1 MKRIGLLIF
10 VLAAA
15 LCAGAQTTMM
25 VTFSDMPST
34 GIPTPLPD
42 NYPSGTYMAWDG
54 FYYVS
59 PMMWTGAGP
68 GFFTGP
74 DARVAFLGGY
84 MCKQFPAI
92 CSATL
97 KLGVGPTATQA
108 FHPVNMVVSAGWS
121 ANNVV
126 VLAYN
131 NGQFVGSLPLKLST
145 TAHIY
150 SFPANWGMVTQLTFI
165 PSPIP
170 APVAKG
176 DRGMAGSMVLYT
188 LTMEV
193 QN

>member
-10 VLAAA
+10 VLAVAV
-15 LCAGAQTTMM
+15 CAGAQTTMM
-25 VTFSDMPST
+25 LTFSDMPST
-34 GIPTPLPD
+34 GIPTPIPD
-42 NYPSGTYMAWDG
+42 NYPTSTYLNWDG

-59 PMMWTGAGP
+59 PMLWTGAGP

-84 MCKQFPAI
+84 MCKQDPAI

-97 KLGVGPTATQA
+97 KLAVGPNSTAA

-131 NGQFVGSLPLKLST
+131 HGQFVGSMPLKLST

-150 SFPANWGMVTQLTFI
+150 TLPLNWGMVTQLTFI

-170 APVAKG
+170 AKATNRLG
-176 DRGMAGSMVLYT
+176 GQAGSMVLYT
-188 LTMEV
+188 LTVEM
-193 QN
+193 QP